1 MIKISVDESFGYD
14 LRTIAQIKF
23 QKSGSETA
31 RQNLR
36 RISEELS
43 SQIDIETHER
53 VLASGEY
60 TDLKQANLA
69 LFEIFDEMKRPDKT
83 ECFDLKADRLNY
95 RRHECKVALQKRFF
109 SQNPTTE
116 IKLGYEKVV

>member
-23 QKSGSETA
+23 QKSGSEAA
-31 RQNLR
+31 RKNLR
-36 RISEELS
+36 RTSEELVA
-43 SQIDIETHER
+43 QIDLATHEGI
-53 VLASGEY
+53 LASQEY
-60 TDLKQANLA
+60 ADLKQANLD

-95 RRHECKVALQKRFF
+95 LRHECKVALQKRFF
-109 SQNPTTE
+109 PQNPTTE
-116 IKLGYEKVV
+116 IKLGYEKAQ

>member
-60 TDLKQANLA
+60 TDLKRANLA
-69 LFEIFDEMKRPDKT
+69 LFEIFDDMKRPDKT

-109 SQNPTTE
+109 PQNPTTE
-116 IKLGYEKVV
+116 IKLGYEKAQ